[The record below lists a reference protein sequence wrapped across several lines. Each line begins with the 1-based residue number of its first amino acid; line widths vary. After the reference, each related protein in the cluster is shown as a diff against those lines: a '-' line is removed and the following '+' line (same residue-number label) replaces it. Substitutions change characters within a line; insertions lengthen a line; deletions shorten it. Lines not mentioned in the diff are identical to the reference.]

1 MNSGPGGWLRP
12 TRPLHASISV
22 PALGRRLARRP
33 STDGARPR
41 WPVLGALVVLMSLTT
56 VLGSFGG
63 AGSSVGASNPPETV
77 LGHSGRWIVDAE
89 GRVVILHGLN
99 MVNKRAP
106 YTPVAAGFGR
116 AAAETLAENGFDVV
130 RLGVIYGAVEPR
142 PGVFNHRYIQS
153 VAETV
158 ALLARHGV
166 YTLLDF
172 HQDEMN
178 QEFGGE
184 GFPSWSVETDGLA
197 VKRYVFPLAYTDSPA
212 LDRAYDNFWADAP
225 GPGGI
230 GLQQRYVAA
239 WEQVAR
245 AFAGDPWV
253 LGYDVFNEPWPAD
266 ATTAELASF
275 YSGVIAGIR
284 SVDRRHLI
292 FYEPYVSFNFGV
304 QTQLPAFEDG
314 DLAMSFHDY
323 CLANPEQEPA
333 VCAKS
338 EQASVAN
345 ALAHSQGTGVAL
357 MLTEFGAANDFGDL
371 ARVVSIADA
380 NQLSWIEWA
389 YCGCED
395 PTGSIPA
402 RTEALVYDPSRP
414 GTGTNVNL
422 AKLDVLAEPYPTVVS
437 GTPLSYGF
445 DHATRTFHLVFSTT
459 APDGHRFTSGAC
471 TAVVVPP
478 VQYPTGYRVTAAGGR
493 VVSQAGSGLL
503 EVESVGGAQDVT
515 VTVAPARRGHT
526 TAPGQISGSCR

>member
-1 MNSGPGGWLRP
+1 MSL
-12 TRPLHASISV
+12 T
-22 PALGRRLARRP
+22 
-33 STDGARPR
+33 
-41 WPVLGALVVLMSLTT
+41 VLVSLTT
-56 VLGSFGG
+56 VLGSLGG
-63 AGSSVGASNPPETV
+63 ADAPAGASLNRPGIV
-77 LGHSGRWIVDAE
+77 LGHLGRWIVDAQ

-106 YTPVAAGFGR
+106 YTPAAAGFG
-116 AAAETLAENGFDVV
+116 AAAAQTLAENGFDVV
-130 RLGVIYGAVEPR
+130 RLGVIYGAIEPR
-142 PGVFNHRYIQS
+142 PGVFNHRYIAS

-158 ALLARHGV
+158 ALLASHGV

-178 QEFGGE
+178 EEFGGE
-184 GFPSWSVETDGLA
+184 GFPSWSVQTDGLA

-266 ATTAELASF
+266 ATTTELASF
-275 YSGVIAGIR
+275 YSRVIAGIR

-292 FYEPYVSFNFGV
+292 WYEPYVSFNFGV
-304 QTQLPAFEDG
+304 QTQLPAFADG
-314 DLAMSFHDY
+314 DLGMSFHDY

-333 VCAKS
+333 VCAAS
-338 EQASVAN
+338 EQAAVAN
-345 ALAHSQGTGVAL
+345 ARAHSQGTGVAL
-357 MLTEFGAANDFGDL
+357 MLTEFGADNDFADL
-371 ARVVSIADA
+371 GRVVTIADA
-380 NQLSWIEWA
+380 NQLPWIEWA

-395 PTGSIPA
+395 PTGSIPP

-414 GTGTNVNL
+414 GTGANVNL
-422 AKLDVLAEPYPTVVS
+422 AKLELLAEPYPRVVS
-437 GTPLSYGF
+437 GTPLSYAF
-445 DHATRTFHLVFSTT
+445 DHATRTFHLAFSTT
-459 APDGHRFTSGAC
+459 GPDGHRFASGAC

-478 VQYPTGYRVTAAGGR
+478 GQYPSGYRVTVAGGR
-493 VVSQAGSGLL
+493 VVSAANSGVL
-503 EVESVGGAQDVT
+503 EVESAASAQDVT
-515 VTVAPARRGHT
+515 VIVTPARHGQT
-526 TAPGQISGSCR
+526 AAPGQISGSCR